1 MLLAWTAL
9 IVPNGII
16 PTDCGLIVITDVDF
30 MINLRGLIVVG
41 DLSNWLIWKLYTGEE
56 RVHWLI

>member
-30 MINLRGLIVVG
+30 MINLRGLMVG